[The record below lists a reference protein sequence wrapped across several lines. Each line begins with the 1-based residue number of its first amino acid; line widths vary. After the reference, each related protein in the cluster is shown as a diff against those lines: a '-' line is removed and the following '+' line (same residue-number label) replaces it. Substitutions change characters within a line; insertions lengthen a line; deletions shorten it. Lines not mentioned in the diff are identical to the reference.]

1 MIWYVVILAV
11 VMAVSFVSK
20 KEEEVSADHT
30 YGCKVGISTYG
41 FIAITIVLILFEGL
55 RSSTVGTDTGGYCRS
70 FMAHSNRFWTM
81 DFTDAQSLLEEP
93 GLAIIYRI
101 SDFFSIHYISF
112 LLVASSIMVI
122 AALTGIRQSSSN
134 FTASLFVYITLAFYL
149 FGFAGLRQGVALS
162 IYLLAYKYIF
172 TEDFKRY
179 VIVVLIAA
187 LFHKTIIVAIP
198 MFFASKMKLNLKNV
212 ILVTMIAMLVGSSM
226 DTLLDYGNTLDER
239 YQYYQTTTAAGSG
252 SLLTLFS
259 VCLTVFYIVQR
270 KRIDKER
277 LPFYDKSLMML
288 VVGSAIYLVVTL
300 TDSNTELNRFAFYFQ
315 TGAIFLFAE
324 YVQACKQNGNILIMS
339 VASIVHIVYFCAYV
353 NLIGGISKYTLNPI
367 LHLY

>member
-1 MIWYVVILAV
+1 MIWYIIILAI
-11 VMAVSFVSK
+11 VMVVSFSS
-20 KEEEVSADHT
+20 KEEEEVYADDT
-30 YGCKVGISTYG
+30 TVCNTRISTYG
-41 FIAITIVLILFEGL
+41 FIAVIIVLILFEGL
-55 RSSTVGTDTGGYCRS
+55 RSSTVGTDTGGYCRN
-70 FMAHSNRFWTM
+70 FMAHSNHYWAM
-81 DFTDAQSLLEEP
+81 DFTDLQSLLEEP
-93 GLAIIYRI
+93 GLGIIYRI
-101 SDFFSIHYISF
+101 GDIFSGNYISF
-112 LLVASSIMVI
+112 LLVASSMMVI

-187 LFHKTIIVAIP
+187 LFHKTIIVTIP
-198 MFFASKMKLNLKNV
+198 IFFATKLNFSFKNITLIAV
-212 ILVTMIAMLVGSSM
+212 LAMLVGFSM
-226 DTLLDYGNTLDER
+226 DSLLGYGSTLEGR

-259 VCLTVFYIVQR
+259 VCLTVFYIIQR
-270 KRIDKER
+270 KIIDEER

-300 TDSNTELNRFAFYFQ
+300 TGSNTELNRFAFYFQ

-324 YVQACKQNGNILIMS
+324 YVQACKQNGNTLIMS
-339 VASIVHIVYFCAYV
+339 VASVVHIVYFCAYV
-353 NLIGGISKYTLNPI
+353 SLIGGISKYTLNPI